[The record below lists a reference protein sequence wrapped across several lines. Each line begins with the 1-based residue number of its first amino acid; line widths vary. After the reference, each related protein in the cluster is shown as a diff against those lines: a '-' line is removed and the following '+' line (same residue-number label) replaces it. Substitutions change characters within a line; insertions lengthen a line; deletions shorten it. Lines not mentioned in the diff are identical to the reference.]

1 MPHPKMCRQT
11 GKTLLV
17 KKAKSSI
24 SIDVINSAKKKLK
37 KTPKKRKQLSPQS
50 EDESNSKRHHH
61 ETDEESGSKV
71 NSDGKN

>member
-1 MPHPKMCRQT
+1 MPHPKMCSQT

-37 KTPKKRKQLSPQS
+37 KTPKKHKQLSRQS
-50 EDESNSKRHHH
+50 EVECNTKQRHH

-71 NSDGKN
+71 NSDGNN